1 MRPARISITGKLCK
15 KLESIDA
22 KILIPNE
29 RFLLRFPRCKSKDLE
44 TTFYIIVSFEK
55 FKTSVIFLHAF
66 IGHTIKLRYYFCH
79 YCRPLKILVHQIFL
93 VWSIQLKADFYSHI
107 LCRIQCKILM
117 NILLCFLGTEK
128 GVSLAPVNRLR

>member
-66 IGHTIKLRYYFCH
+66 IGHTIKLRYYFLSLLSSAQNIGAPNFFSVINTAQS
-79 YCRPLKILVHQIFL
+79 RFL
-93 VWSIQLKADFYSHI
+93 RSHF
-107 LCRIQCKILM
+107 M
-117 NILLCFLGTEK
+117 PNTM
-128 GVSLAPVNRLR
+128 